1 MNGADYGRQK
11 AAYYTFPAP
20 SNYDTMSV
28 RMEQTLSEVISLEST
43 AQQPTGLAAGTNIPE
58 TSSVVGVATL
68 GGGNSRVLSH
78 ASSVTGSN
86 NQMQFTEAKY
96 SFSFEMQIWM
106 LIIELF
112 LRLDMVC
119 IYCYFAFIQI
129 CASNVI
135 AYFRTRKP
143 SRA

>member
-1 MNGADYGRQK
+1 MALLTAREILTTWKKMSGTE

-20 SNYDTMSV
+20 NNYDTMSV

-43 AQQPTGLAAGTNIPE
+43 AQQPTSLAAAGLPE
-58 TSSVVGVATL
+58 TNSVVGVATL
-68 GGGNSRVLSH
+68 GGGHSRVLSH
-78 ASSVTGSN
+78 ASSINGSH
-86 NQMQFTEAKY
+86 NQMQYSETKY

-119 IYCYFAFIQI
+119 IAFRL
-129 CASNVI
+129 
-135 AYFRTRKP
+135 Y
-143 SRA
+143 